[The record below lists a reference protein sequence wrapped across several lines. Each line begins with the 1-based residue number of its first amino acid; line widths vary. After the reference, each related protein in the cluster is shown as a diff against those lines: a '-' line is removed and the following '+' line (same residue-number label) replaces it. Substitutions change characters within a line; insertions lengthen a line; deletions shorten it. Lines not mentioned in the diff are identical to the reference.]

1 MPRTTEDQVIALA
14 GVFQAAYLVDELAKK
29 GSIPEEAFR
38 TSLNTLLKVD
48 PASTLAVFGDRYSI
62 QLGLRELIAVL
73 EKQQNRTKTEMVRYV
88 LTLLYLE
95 SKLSKRNDL
104 LEVMGKRI
112 QQIQGQTN
120 HFEVT
125 HSNIV
130 GAFASLYKDTVS
142 TFPQR
147 IQVTGD
153 PKFLRVD
160 ENADK
165 IRAIL
170 LAGIRAAVLWRQ
182 VGGRRWK
189 LLLMRKS
196 VLEVARGLVAR

>member
-1 MPRTTEDQVIALA
+1 MFRTTEDQVIALA
-14 GVFQAAYLVDELAKK
+14 GIFQAAYLVDELAKK
-29 GSIPEEAFR
+29 GTIPEEGYK
-38 TSLNTLLKVD
+38 TCLNSLLKVNAD
-48 PASTLAVFGDRYSI
+48 STLAVFGDRYSI
-62 QLGLRELIAVL
+62 QLGLRELISVL
-73 EKQQNRTKTEMVRYV
+73 EKQQNRTKNEMVRYT

-95 SKLSKRNDL
+95 GKLSKRSDL
-104 LEVMGKRI
+104 LDIMGKRI

-182 VGGRRWK
+182 VGGSRWK
-189 LLLMRKS
+189 LIFMRKS
-196 VLEVARGLVAR
+196 VLEIARRLVV

>member
-1 MPRTTEDQVIALA
+1 MSGSTEDQVIALA
-14 GVFQAAYLVDELAKK
+14 GVFQAAFLVDELAKK
-29 GSIPEEAFR
+29 GTLGEDAFA
-38 TSLNTLLKVD
+38 TSLNSLLKIDASNTVD
-48 PASTLAVFGDRYSI
+48 VFGDRYGI
-62 QLGLRELIAVL
+62 QPGLRELIAVL
-73 EKQQNRTKTEMVRYV
+73 EKQQNRSKTEMVRYA

-95 SKLSKRNDL
+95 GKLRKRGDL
-104 LEVMGKRI
+104 LEVMAKRI
-112 QQIQGQTN
+112 QQIQTQTN

-125 HSNIV
+125 HPNIV

-153 PKFLRVD
+153 PKYLRVD

-189 LLLMRKS
+189 LLFMRKQI
-196 VLEVARGLVAR
+196 LQVARRLAG

>member
-1 MPRTTEDQVIALA
+1 MSGNTEDQVIALA

-29 GSIPEEAFR
+29 GTLGEEAFK
-38 TSLNTLLKVD
+38 TCLNSLLKVD
-48 PASTLAVFGDRYSI
+48 VSNTIDAFGDRYGI
-62 QLGLRELIAVL
+62 QVGLRELIAVL
-73 EKQQNRTKTEMVRYV
+73 EKQQNRSKTEMVRYA

-95 SKLSKRNDL
+95 GKLRKRPDL

-112 QQIQGQTN
+112 QQVQTQTL

-130 GAFASLYKDTVS
+130 GAFASLYKDTIS

-153 PKFLRVD
+153 PKYLRVD

-189 LLLMRKS
+189 LLFMRKQI
-196 VLEVARGLVAR
+196 LQVARQLAN